1 MEDKNEDLLLQSLD
15 GNLSEEQRKILA
27 AEANDSRFQRR
38 ADQFIKIRNTL
49 SRKEGDSFGPF
60 FAERVL
66 NRIRSMKK
74 EIDYQLLFF
83 FKKYRL
89 VAIGAVVA
97 LLVLNIIFSDQ
108 LTVKSVLGFEEEQ
121 IDNLVSVDLYKNL
134 TE

>member
-1 MEDKNEDLLLQSLD
+1 MEEKNEDLFLLSLD
-15 GNLSEEQRKILA
+15 GTLSDAQRKILSG
-27 AEANDSRFQRR
+27 ESNDSRFQKR
-38 ADQFIKIRNTL
+38 ADQFTRIRGMLLRN
-49 SRKEGDSFGPF
+49 EGDSFGPF
-60 FAERVL
+60 FAERVI

-83 FKKYRL
+83 FKKYQL

-121 IDNLVSVDLYKNL
+121 IDTLVSVDLYKNL

>member
-15 GNLSEEQRKILA
+15 GNLSEEQRKNLA
-27 AEANDSRFQRR
+27 AEANDSRFQSR

-83 FKKYRL
+83 FKKYQL

-97 LLVLNIIFSDQ
+97 LLVLNIIFSDR

>member
-49 SRKEGDSFGPF
+49 LRKEGDSFGPF

-83 FKKYRL
+83 FKKYQL